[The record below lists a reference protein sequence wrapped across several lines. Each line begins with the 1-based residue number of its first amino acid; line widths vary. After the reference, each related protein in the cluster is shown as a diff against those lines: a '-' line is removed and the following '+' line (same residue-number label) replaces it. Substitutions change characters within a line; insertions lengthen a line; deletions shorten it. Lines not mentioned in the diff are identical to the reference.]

1 MQRMH
6 ELLTA
11 VEVYPCEFD
20 ALLHMLDGLSSYGI
34 HIGPTAFSASFT
46 STRRLGVLGF
56 FSRQSPRR
64 LGTLPE
70 F

>member
-1 MQRMH
+1 
-6 ELLTA
+6 
-11 VEVYPCEFD
+11 
-20 ALLHMLDGLSSYGI
+20 MLDGLSSYGI

-56 FSRQSPRR
+56 LSRQSPRR